1 MNGKLLENKIAIV
14 TGGGSGIGKSAA
26 IAMAREGATIVI
38 GNRSAEQGEETCQV
52 IAKAGG
58 KAIFHRTDCGKPEDC
73 EALVARAEKEFGRLD
88 LAFNNAGKFHDVL
101 APVHEMPIDEFSNGI
116 DLNLKGVF
124 YCMKYE
130 LAAMLRA
137 GGGAVVNNASIF
149 GIKGMPT
156 LNWYTAA
163 KHGIIGLTQAAGLE
177 YAERNIRIN
186 AVAPGMT
193 KTPALDISTGGN
205 DEAFAGVVP
214 MKRIARSE
222 EIAEGV
228 VFLLSDR
235 ASYMTGA
242 VLNIDGGM
250 IAA

>member
-1 MNGKLLENKIAIV
+1 MLLENKISIV
-14 TGGGSGIGKSAA
+14 TGGGSGIGRAAA
-26 IAMAREGATIVI
+26 IAMGREGATVVI
-38 GNRSAEQGEETCQV
+38 GNRSADKGEAACHE
-52 IAKAGG
+52 IEKAAG
-58 KAIFHRTDCGKPEDC
+58 KALFHRTDCSIAEQC

-88 LAFNNAGKFHDVL
+88 LAFNNSGMFHETL
-101 APVHEMPIDEFSNGI
+101 LPIHEMSLDEFNRGI
-116 DLNLKGVF
+116 DLNFKGTF

-137 GGGAVVNNASIF
+137 GGGAMVNNASIF

-163 KHGIIGLTQAAGLE
+163 KHGIVGLTQAAALE

-205 DEAFAGVVP
+205 DDAFAGMVP
-214 MKRIARSE
+214 MRRIARSA
-222 EIAEGV
+222 EIGEGV
-228 VFLLSDR
+228 VFMLSDR

-242 VLNIDGGM
+242 VLNLDGGM

>member
-1 MNGKLLENKIAIV
+1 MILENKIAIV
-14 TGGGSGIGKSAA
+14 TGGGSGIGRASAL
-26 IAMAREGATIVI
+26 AMAREGATIVI
-38 GNRSAEQGEETCQV
+38 GNRSADQGEGTCHD
-52 IAKAGG
+52 IEKAGG
-58 KAIFHRTDCGKPEDC
+58 KAIFHRTDCSKPEDC

-101 APVHEMPIDEFSNGI
+101 APVHEMPIEEFSWGI

-137 GGGAVVNNASIF
+137 GGGAIVNNASIY

-163 KHGIIGLTQAAGLE
+163 KHGIVGLTQAAALE
-177 YAERNIRIN
+177 YAEQNIRIN
-186 AVAPGMT
+186 AVCPGMT
-193 KTPALDISTGGN
+193 KTPALDSATGGN
-205 DEAFAGVVP
+205 DEVFAGVVP
-214 MKRIARSE
+214 MKRISRAE

-228 VFLLSDR
+228 AWLLSDK

-242 VLNIDGGM
+242 NLHLDGGM
-250 IAA
+250 SAA